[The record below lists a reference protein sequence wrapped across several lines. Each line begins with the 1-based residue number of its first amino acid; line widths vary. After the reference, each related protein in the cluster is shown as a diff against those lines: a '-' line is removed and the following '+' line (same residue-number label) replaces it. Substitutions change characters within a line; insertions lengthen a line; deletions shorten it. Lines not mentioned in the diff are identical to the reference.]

1 MKKRIVVATSTG
13 CLDIHPHGLN
23 IPIIRLTLNLN
34 GKEYLDGEDIQP
46 VEFYQYLKNHPEVL
60 PKTSQPSV
68 GYILEFFEKLIEEG
82 YEEIFV
88 NTISSKLSST
98 YSNIV
103 QTAEMVSDK
112 ATIHVFDTKTV
123 CFNEGLFSIA
133 TANMIN
139 ENKSTE
145 EIKAKLEFM
154 RDNNT
159 IFFGVN
165 SLEFLVKNGRLSGA
179 AGFMGKFLQ
188 VKPMLQV
195 TSEGTIEAVEKIRTT
210 RKSLD
215 LVCESLKKYVNG
227 RKATYNIVFTGQS
240 ENHAYFLEKLNEV
253 CGLSGLVEVGCSCVV
268 GSHVGGDII
277 GVGIFIEE

>member
-23 IPIIRLTLNLN
+23 IPIIRLTLNLD
-34 GKEYLDGEDIQP
+34 GKEYLDGEEIKP
-46 VEFYQYLKNHPEVL
+46 FEFYQYLNDNPNVL

-68 GYILEFFEKLIEEG
+68 GYILNLLEKLIEEG
-82 YEEIFV
+82 YEEIFI

-103 QTAEMVSDK
+103 QTAEMIDSDVK
-112 ATIHVFDTKTV
+112 IHVFDTKTV
-123 CFNEGLFSIA
+123 CFNEGIFSIV

-139 ENKSTE
+139 DNQPTE
-145 EIKAKLEFM
+145 AIKQKLEYM

-188 VKPMLQV
+188 IKPMLQV
-195 TSEGTIEAVEKIRTT
+195 TQEGKIEAIEKIRTT
-210 RKSLD
+210 KKSLD
-215 LVCESLKKYVNG
+215 LVCSAVNKYVDG
-227 RKATYNIVFTGQS
+227 KKATYNIVFTGQS
-240 ENHAYFLEKLNEV
+240 ENHGYFIEKLNEV
-253 CGLSGLVEVGCSCVV
+253 CGLSNIVEVGCSCVV

-277 GVGIFIEE
+277 GIGIFIEE

>member
-1 MKKRIVVATSTG
+1 MKKRIAVATSTG

-23 IPIIRLTLNLN
+23 IPIIRLTLILN
-34 GKEYLDGEDIQP
+34 DKEYLDGEDIQP
-46 VEFYQYLKNHPEVL
+46 VEFYQYLKDHPEVL

-68 GYILEFFEKLIEEG
+68 GYLMDFFEKLISEG

-88 NTISSKLSST
+88 STISSKLSST
-98 YSNIV
+98 YSNVV
-103 QTAEMVSDK
+103 QTAQMYKDK
-112 ATIHVFDTKTV
+112 VDIHVFDTKTV
-123 CFNEGLFSIA
+123 CFNEGYFSIV

-139 ENKSTE
+139 ENQSTE
-145 EIKAKLEFM
+145 AINAKLESL

-188 VKPMLQV
+188 IKPMLQL
-195 TSEGTIEAVEKIRTT
+195 TSHGTIEAVEKIRTT
-210 RKSLD
+210 KKSLD
-215 LVCESLKKYVNG
+215 LVCESVNKYVNG
-227 RKATYNIVFTGQS
+227 RKASYNIVFTGQS
-240 ENHAYFLEKLNEV
+240 ENHGYFLDKLKEI

-277 GVGIFIEE
+277 GIGIFIEE